1 MKKTLA
7 IFLLQLTLVIG
18 ALPAVAMHFCGGE
31 LRAVGVFN
39 DAAEKSCC
47 SSASKP
53 EHGVSLRSEGC
64 CDTQIV
70 EFTTGDYHDYLG
82 QSNLHKIFP
91 LFEHAWQGENSLAR
105 VVDEGAIKTS
115 SYFPPGGFGLHGVD
129 LLTFICIYRI

>member
-7 IFLLQLTLVIG
+7 IFLLQLMLVIG

-39 DAAEKSCC
+39 DVAEQTCC
-47 SSASKP
+47 SSASQP

-64 CDTQIV
+64 CDIQIV
-70 EFTTGDYHDYLG
+70 ELTTDDYHHTAG
-82 QSNLHKIFP
+82 QSDLNKILP
-91 LFEHAWQGENSLAR
+91 LFKTVWQGANSLAR